1 MTEASYDR
9 ERIEARLAA
18 RLAELRATREAAH
31 REQEG
36 MLDGE
41 LAHLDQHP
49 GDEGTEM
56 HELELE
62 ASAEVYFDEEE
73 RRIGEALR
81 ALANGTYGTCVDC
94 GKPIPAERLE
104 AVPEAIRCV
113 DDQRHSEGSHRQTH
127 GGHQA

>member
-1 MTEASYDR
+1 MTERSHDR
-9 ERIEARLAA
+9 DQVEARLEA
-18 RLAELRATREAAH
+18 RLGELRRTREAA
-31 REQEG
+31 RQEQAG
-36 MLDGE
+36 MLEGE

-49 GDEGTEM
+49 GEVGTET

-62 ASAEVYFDEEE
+62 ASTELYFDEEE

-94 GKPIPAERLE
+94 GRPIPAERLA

-113 DDQRHSEGSHRQTH
+113 DDQRHVEGRHRQTH